1 MTKKRKHID
10 LRCVD
15 TRNIWQKLGYPPGQ
29 FCSYL
34 DEKFPKLE
42 TAKCEVVYSG
52 RNNSDIV
59 LGRDRNASLA
69 SGNGG
74 SGGTHCGMIDIV
86 VGRLSGIQPDKQ
98 ECERLTSP
106 NFAAD
111 AARIYLTQRGDIDT
125 YFGIPEGRVTESTF
139 NSSGVGIKADHTRI
153 IGRQSVRIYAGK
165 MHFEGLGRKGELNS
179 KGGEISTGGVI
190 ELIAGKRQTIHPAVR
205 GGHLLTALRS
215 MYELI
220 RQCFAAHHSQSMILT
235 KLMSYLASHTH
246 VGVLGPVAPD
256 PGLMAISFE
265 SIGKEVIF
273 QFDQMMSQ
281 FNATFEEMNFTGV
294 GDPDGFGT
302 LPGISDVLSTSV
314 YLT

>member
-15 TRNIWQKLGYPPGQ
+15 KKDDWKKLGYPPGQ
-29 FCSYL
+29 YCSYL

-42 TAKCEVVYSG
+42 TAGCEVVYSG

-86 VGRLSGIQPDKQ
+86 VGRLSGIQPSRQ

-125 YFGIPEGRVTESTF
+125 YFGIPEGRATEKTL
-139 NSSGVGIKADHTRI
+139 NSSGIGIKSDHTRI

-179 KGGEISTGGVI
+179 RGGEIQTGGII
-190 ELIAGKRQTIHPAVR
+190 ELIAGKRQKIHPAVR
-205 GGHLLTALRS
+205 GDHLLNALRS
-215 MYELI
+215 IHELI

-235 KLMSYLASHTH
+235 ELISYLGAHTH
-246 VGVLGPVAPD
+246 VGILGPVAPD
-256 PGLMAISFE
+256 PGLAALSFNAL
-265 SIGKEVIF
+265 GKELVF
-273 QFDQMMSQ
+273 QFDQIMSQ
-281 FNATFEEMNFTGV
+281 FNSTFEQMNSTGI
-294 GDPDGFGT
+294 GDPDSFGT
-302 LPGISDVLSTSV
+302 LPGISDICSTSV